1 MDKTEARTILAEHL
15 SSYRVLAYADLVKLV
30 GTNSVVEVL
39 GPSGTE
45 YQIEIDVGWGSPRD
59 RGVDVLVMGAIDD
72 GRLPGAISP
81 LSDSFIMTPDGK
93 LVGE

>member
-30 GTNSVVEVL
+30 GTNSVATAL

-45 YQIEIDVGWGSPRD
+45 YQMEIEVMWDSLRERD
-59 RGVDVLVMGAIDD
+59 NVLVMGAIDD
-72 GRLPGAISP
+72 GRLPGAFTP
-81 LSDSFIMTPDGK
+81 VTDSFIMTPNGK
-93 LVGE
+93 LVGK

>member
-15 SSYRVLAYADLVKLV
+15 SSYRVLAYADLVKLM

-39 GPSGTE
+39 GPSSTK
-45 YQIEIDVGWGSPRD
+45 YQIEIEVMWDSLRD
-59 RGVDVLVMGAIDD
+59 RVNVLVMGAIDD

>member
-1 MDKTEARTILAEHL
+1 MDKTEARTILAEQL
-15 SSYRVLAYADLVKLV
+15 SSYRVLAYAELVKLV
-30 GTNSVVEVL
+30 GTNSVIVEL

-45 YQIEIDVGWGSPRD
+45 YQIEIEVMWDSLRD
-59 RGVDVLVMGAIDD
+59 RVNVLVMGAIDD

-81 LSDSFIMTPDGK
+81 LTDSFIMAPDGK

>member
-1 MDKTEARTILAEHL
+1 MDKTEAHTILAEHL

-30 GTNSVVEVL
+30 GTNSVVQVL

-45 YQIEIDVGWGSPRD
+45 YQIEIEVMWDSLRD
-59 RGVDVLVMGAIDD
+59 RVDVLVIGAIDD

-81 LSDSFIMTPDGK
+81 LSDSFIITPGGK
-93 LVGE
+93 LVGK

>member
-15 SSYRVLAYADLVKLV
+15 SSYRVLAYADLAKLV
-30 GTNSVVEVL
+30 GTNSVVVVL

-45 YQIEIDVGWGSPRD
+45 YQIEIEVMWDSLRD
-59 RGVDVLVMGAIDD
+59 RVDVLVMGAIDD

-81 LSDSFIMTPDGK
+81 LSDSFVITPGGK
-93 LVGE
+93 LVGK